1 MKSLKIFLFI
11 ALILLCLLCL
21 VSSDKINKVKNNFLK
36 SENNKKNDK
45 AENKAQTEEQK
56 RIAME
61 KAEADQYE
69 IERAN
74 AMAELIF

>member
-1 MKSLKIFLFI
+1 MKSLKIFLFVT
-11 ALILLCLLCL
+11 LILLCLFCL
-21 VSSDKINKVKNNFLK
+21 GSSDKINKAKNNFLK
-36 SENNKKNDK
+36 SENNKKTDK
-45 AENKAQTEEQK
+45 VENKVQTEEQK

>member
-1 MKSLKIFLFI
+1 MKQFKIFLFV
-11 ALILLCLLCL
+11 ALILLCLICFGN
-21 VSSDKINKVKNNFLK
+21 SDKINKAKSNFLK
-36 SENNKKNDK
+36 SENNKKNEK
-45 AENKAQTEEQK
+45 VENKAQTEEQK